1 MFAALQQKGGLGFMF
16 QNESTEYAHH
26 DRRLAALSLGALG
39 VVFGDIGT
47 SPLYAFKEAFGGE
60 HALPLSE
67 ANVFGVLSLIF
78 WAVMLIVSVKYVS
91 FVLRFDNKGE
101 GGVLALLALAS
112 NLFRKNRKL
121 SSVATVIA
129 VFAASLFYGDAV
141 ITPAISVLSAV
152 EGISVATPALEHW
165 VVPATIMILIGVF
178 ALQPY
183 GTGKIGRWFGPITM
197 IWFFIIG
204 VLGVM
209 SIAQTPAIL
218 RALNPAH
225 ALSFAVH
232 SPGLT
237 FIALGS
243 VFLAL
248 TGGEALYADMGHF
261 GRKPIRIAW
270 FGLVLPALMLN
281 YLGQGA
287 LVLRNPAAVKNPFYL
302 LAPPELLIPLVV
314 MATIATVIA
323 SQATISGAFSV
334 TQQASRLG
342 YLPRV
347 PVTHTS
353 ETERGQIYI
362 GRLNWLMLI
371 IVLMLVLGFGSST
384 HLAAAYGIAVSATMA
399 LETALVALVVIAMNG
414 RAKALML
421 GVLAIIFL
429 VELMFFASNTT
440 KIAAGGWFP
449 ILCGLIIFTLLTTW
463 KRGAEV
469 LTANEAGKH
478 VPLKG
483 FCEHLSSVQRVPGT
497 AVFFSANR
505 EVVPATLLHNLK
517 HNKIMHERVVFLTIT
532 TEDVPK
538 VADDERIE
546 VEMVVPQSVY
556 QVVVRYG
563 FMEDPDVIHVIKLLS
578 QRGLR
583 LEVDETTF
591 FLGKSTIARAERRGP
606 FTWRREVFRWMQRNA
621 PSAAE
626 YFKLPPDRVIEL
638 GTQLKL

>member
-1 MFAALQQKGGLGFMF
+1 MVQNALRGH
-16 QNESTEYAHH
+16 AIH
-26 DRRLAALSLGALG
+26 DRKLAVLSLGALG

-78 WAVMLIVSVKYVS
+78 WAVMLIVSVKYIS

-112 NLFRKNRKL
+112 QLFRKNRKL

-165 VVPATIMILIGVF
+165 VVPATIAILICVF
-178 ALQPY
+178 ALQPH

-197 IWFFIIG
+197 VWFLIIG
-204 VLGVM
+204 ALGVM
-209 SIAQTPAIL
+209 SILTTPAIL
-218 RALNPAH
+218 RALDPSCAVR
-225 ALSFAVH
+225 FAYH
-232 SPGLT
+232 SPGLA

-261 GRKPIRIAW
+261 GCKPIRIAW

-287 LVLRNPAAVKNPFYL
+287 LVLRNPLAVKNPFYL

-314 MATIATVIA
+314 LATIATVIA

-342 YLPRV
+342 YLPRM

-362 GRLNWLMLI
+362 GQLNWLMLV
-371 IVLMLVLGFGSST
+371 IVLLLVLGFGSST
-384 HLAAAYGIAVSATMA
+384 HIAAAYGIAVSATMA
-399 LETALVALVVIAMNG
+399 LETALVALVVIAMGG
-414 RAKALML
+414 RTKML
-421 GVLAIIFL
+421 TLAVLSAIFM

-449 ILCGLIIFTLLTTW
+449 LLCGLTIFTLLTTW

-469 LTANEAGKH
+469 LTASEASKH

-483 FCEHLSSVQRVPGT
+483 FCEHLSSVTRVPGT
-497 AVFFSANR
+497 AIFFSASTL
-505 EVVPATLLHNLK
+505 VVPTTLLHNLK
-517 HNKIMHERVVFLTIT
+517 HNKVLHERVVFLTIT

-538 VADDERIE
+538 VDDDERIE
-546 VEMVVPQSVY
+546 VEMLVAQSVY

-563 FMEDPDVIHVIKLLS
+563 FMENPDVMHVLKLLG

-583 LEVDETTF
+583 FEIEETTF
-591 FLGKSTIARAERRGP
+591 FLGKSTIARAERRGL

-638 GTQLKL
+638 GTQLRL

>member
-1 MFAALQQKGGLGFMF
+1 MYQKPSRGNAG
-16 QNESTEYAHH
+16 H
-26 DRRLAALSLGALG
+26 DRKLAALSLGALG

-47 SPLYAFKEAFGGE
+47 SPLYAFKEAFGGA
-60 HALPLSE
+60 HALPLNE

-91 FVLRFDNKGE
+91 FVLRFDNNGE

-112 NLFRKNRKL
+112 RLFRKNRKL
-121 SSVATVIA
+121 SGAATVIA

-152 EGISVATPALEHW
+152 EGISVVTPALERW
-165 VVPATIMILIGVF
+165 IVPVTIAIIIGVF

-183 GTGKIGRWFGPITM
+183 GTGKIGRLFGPITL
-197 IWFFIIG
+197 IWFFVIG
-204 VLGVM
+204 TLGVM
-209 SIAQTPAIL
+209 SIMATPAIL
-218 RALNPAH
+218 GALDPGYAVR
-225 ALSFAVH
+225 FAVH

-270 FGLVLPALMLN
+270 FGLVLPSLMLN

-287 LVLRNPAAVKNPFYL
+287 LVLRDPAALKNPFYL
-302 LAPPELLIPLVV
+302 LAPPELLLPLVAL
-314 MATIATVIA
+314 ATIATVIA
-323 SQATISGAFSV
+323 SQATITGAFSV

-347 PVTHTS
+347 PVTYTS

-362 GRLNWLMLI
+362 GQLNWLMLV
-371 IVLMLVLGFGSST
+371 IVVLLVLGFGSSS

-399 LETALVALVVIAMNG
+399 LETALVALVVIAMGG
-414 RAKALML
+414 RAKVLLL
-421 GVLAIIFL
+421 GILLVVFLA
-429 VELMFFASNTT
+429 ELLFFASNTT

-449 ILCGLIIFTLLTTW
+449 ILCGLTIFTLLTTW
-463 KRGAEV
+463 KRGVEV
-469 LTANEAGKH
+469 LTADAAAKN

-483 FCEHLSSVQRVPGT
+483 FCEHLSSVTRVPGT
-497 AVFFSANR
+497 AVFFSSNTQA
-505 EVVPATLLHNLK
+505 VPTTLLHNLK
-517 HNKIMHERVVFLTIT
+517 HNKVMHERIIFLTMT
-532 TEDVPK
+532 TEDVPR
-538 VADDERIE
+538 VDDDERIE
-546 VEMVVPQSVY
+546 VDMLVPQSVY
-556 QVVVRYG
+556 QVIVRYG
-563 FMEDPDVIHVIKLLS
+563 FMEDPDAMHVLKLLGL
-578 QRGLR
+578 RGLR
-583 LEVDETTF
+583 LEIDETTF
-591 FLGKSTIARAERRGP
+591 FLGKSTIARAERRGL

-621 PSAAE
+621 PSAAA
-626 YFKLPPDRVIEL
+626 YFNLPPDRVIEL

>member
-1 MFAALQQKGGLGFMF
+1 MVQHD
-16 QNESTEYAHH
+16 SRAHGR

-60 HALPLSE
+60 HAIALSE

-112 NLFRKNRKL
+112 QLFRRNRKL
-121 SSVATVIA
+121 STTAAVIA

-152 EGISVATPALEHW
+152 EGLAIATPAFTKW
-165 VVPATIMILIGVF
+165 VVPATMVILIGLF
-178 ALQPY
+178 ALQPR
-183 GTGKIGRWFGPITM
+183 GTGKIGRLFGPVTL
-197 IWFFIIG
+197 IWFVVIG
-204 VLGVM
+204 TLGVM
-209 SIAQTPAIL
+209 SIWQTPAIL
-218 RALNPAH
+218 QALDPGY
-225 ALSFAVH
+225 ALRFAVQ

-248 TGGEALYADMGHF
+248 TGGESLYADMGHF
-261 GRKPIRIAW
+261 GRAPIRIAW

-287 LVLRNPAAVKNPFYL
+287 LVLRDPSAVKNPFYL
-302 LAPPELLIPLVV
+302 LAPPDLLLPMVAL
-314 MATIATVIA
+314 ATLATVIA

-342 YLPRV
+342 YLPRM

-362 GRLNWLMLI
+362 GRLNWLMLV
-371 IVLMLVLGFGSST
+371 IVLLLVAGFGSSSN
-384 HLAAAYGIAVSATMA
+384 LAAAYGIAVSATMA
-399 LETALVALVVIAMNG
+399 LETALVALVVMAIGG
-414 RAKALML
+414 RAKIFVL
-421 GVLAIIFL
+421 GVLLVVFL
-429 VELMFFASNTT
+429 AEVMFLASNTT

-449 ILCGLIIFTLLTTW
+449 ILCGLTIFTLLTTW
-463 KRGAEV
+463 KRGAET
-469 LTANEAGKH
+469 LAANEAVKH

-483 FCEHLSSVQRVPGT
+483 FCEHLGSVTRVPGT
-497 AVFFSANR
+497 AIFFSANT
-505 EVVPATLLHNLK
+505 EVVPTTLLHNLK
-517 HNKIMHERVVFLTIT
+517 HNKVIHERVVFLTMT

-538 VADDERIE
+538 VDDEGRID
-546 VEMVVPQSVY
+546 VEMLVPRSIY
-556 QVVVRYG
+556 QVIVRYG
-563 FMEDPDVIHVIKLLS
+563 FMEDPDAMHVLKLLG

-583 LEVDETTF
+583 FELEETTF
-591 FLGKSTIARAERRGP
+591 FLGKTTIARAEHPGL

-621 PSAAE
+621 PSAVE
-626 YFKLPPDRVIEL
+626 YFKLPPDRVVEL
-638 GTQLKL
+638 GTQLRL

>member
-1 MFAALQQKGGLGFMF
+1 MLPNAPRGH
-16 QNESTEYAHH
+16 THR
-26 DRRLAALSLGALG
+26 DRKLAALSLGALG

-47 SPLYAFKEAFGGE
+47 SPLYAFKEAFGGA
-60 HALPLSE
+60 HALPLNE

-78 WAVMLIVSVKYVS
+78 WAVMLIVSVKYIS

-112 NLFRKNRKL
+112 KLFRKNRKL
-121 SSVATVIA
+121 SGIATAIA
-129 VFAASLFYGDAV
+129 IFAASLFYGDAV

-165 VVPATIMILIGVF
+165 VLPATIIIIIGLF

-183 GTGKIGRWFGPITM
+183 GTGKIGKLFGPVTM
-197 IWFFIIG
+197 VWFFIIG
-204 VLGVM
+204 GLGVM
-209 SIAQTPAIL
+209 SIMATPAIL
-218 RALNPAH
+218 KALDPGYALRFALQSPAL
-225 ALSFAVH
+225 A
-232 SPGLT
+232 

-261 GRKPIRIAW
+261 GHKPIRIAW

-302 LAPPELLIPLVV
+302 LAPPELLIPLV
-314 MATIATVIA
+314 MLATIATVIA

-362 GRLNWLMLI
+362 GPLNWLMLV
-371 IVLMLVLGFGSST
+371 IVVLLVMGFGSST

-399 LETALVALVVIAMNG
+399 LETALVALVVIAMAK
-414 RAKALML
+414 RARLPML
-421 GVLAIIFL
+421 IVLSVVFV
-429 VELMFFASNTT
+429 VELMFLASNTT

-449 ILCGLIIFTLLTTW
+449 ILCGLAIFTLLTTW
-463 KRGAEV
+463 KRGSEV
-469 LTANEAGKH
+469 LTANAAGKN

-483 FCEHLSSVQRVPGT
+483 FCEHLATVTRVPGT
-497 AVFFSANR
+497 AVFFSANSQT
-505 EVVPATLLHNLK
+505 VPTTLLHNLK
-517 HNKIMHERVVFLTIT
+517 HNKVMHERVIFLTMT

-538 VADDERIE
+538 VADEERID
-546 VEMVVPQSVY
+546 VDILVPQSVY

-563 FMEDPDVIHVIKLLS
+563 FMEDPDAMHVLKLLG

-583 LEVDETTF
+583 CTIDETTF
-591 FLGKSTIARAERRGP
+591 FLGKSTIARAEHRGL
-606 FTWRREVFRWMQRNA
+606 FTWRRDVFRWMQRNA
-621 PSAAE
+621 PTAAE
-626 YFKLPPDRVIEL
+626 YFNLPPDRVVEL

>member
-1 MFAALQQKGGLGFMF
+1 
-16 QNESTEYAHH
+16 
-26 DRRLAALSLGALG
+26 
-39 VVFGDIGT
+39 
-47 SPLYAFKEAFGGE
+47 
-60 HALPLSE
+60 
-67 ANVFGVLSLIF
+67 
-78 WAVMLIVSVKYVS
+78 
-91 FVLRFDNKGE
+91 
-101 GGVLALLALAS
+101 
-112 NLFRKNRKL
+112 
-121 SSVATVIA
+121 
-129 VFAASLFYGDAV
+129 
-141 ITPAISVLSAV
+141 
-152 EGISVATPALEHW
+152 
-165 VVPATIMILIGVF
+165 
-178 ALQPY
+178 
-183 GTGKIGRWFGPITM
+183 
-197 IWFFIIG
+197 
-204 VLGVM
+204 
-209 SIAQTPAIL
+209 
-218 RALNPAH
+218 
-225 ALSFAVH
+225 
-232 SPGLT
+232 
-237 FIALGS
+237 
-243 VFLAL
+243 
-248 TGGEALYADMGHF
+248 MGHF

-287 LVLRNPAAVKNPFYL
+287 LVLRDPAAVKNPFYL
-302 LAPPELLIPLVV
+302 LAPSELLIPLVV

-342 YLPRV
+342 YLPRI

-414 RAKALML
+414 RAKVAML
-421 GVLAIIFL
+421 IVLTIIFL
-429 VELMFFASNTT
+429 VELLFFASNTT

-449 ILCGLIIFTLLTTW
+449 ILCGLMIFTLLTTW

-469 LTANEAGKH
+469 LTASEAGKH

-538 VADDERIE
+538 VVDDERLD
-546 VEMVVPQSVY
+546 VDMLVPQSVY

-563 FMEDPDVIHVIKLLS
+563 FMEDPDVMHVIQLLG

-583 LEVDETTF
+583 LDVAETTF
-591 FLGKSTIARAERRGP
+591 FLGKSTIARAERRGF
-606 FTWRREVFRWMQRNA
+606 FTWRRELFRWMQRNA

-638 GTQLKL
+638 GTQLKF

>member
-1 MFAALQQKGGLGFMF
+1 MKE
-16 QNESTEYAHH
+16 NEVRGQSSH
-26 DRRLAALSLGALG
+26 DHRLAALSLGALG

-47 SPLYAFKEAFGGE
+47 SPLYAFKEAFGGQ

-78 WAVMLIVSVKYVS
+78 WAVMLIVSVKYVT

-112 NLFRKNRKL
+112 QLFRKNRRL
-121 SSVATVIA
+121 SQVATVIA

-152 EGISVATPALEHW
+152 EGISVATPALERW
-165 VVPATIMILIGVF
+165 IVPATLAILVGVF

-183 GTGKIGRWFGPITM
+183 GTGKIGRLFGPVTM

-204 VLGVM
+204 GLGVM
-209 SIAQTPAIL
+209 SILQTPAIL
-218 RALNPAH
+218 KALDPGYAVR
-225 ALSFAVH
+225 FAIH
-232 SPGLT
+232 SPGLA

-261 GRKPIRIAW
+261 GRAPIRIAW

-287 LVLRNPAAVKNPFYL
+287 LVLRDPAAVKNPFYL
-302 LAPPELLIPLVV
+302 LAPPELLLPLVAL
-314 MATIATVIA
+314 ATIATVIA

-342 YLPRV
+342 FLPRI

-362 GRLNWLMLI
+362 GRLNWLMLA
-371 IVLMLVLGFGSST
+371 LVLLLVVGFGSST

-399 LETALVALVVIAMNG
+399 LETALVALVVIAMKG
-414 RAKALML
+414 RAKVVVVS
-421 GVLAIIFL
+421 VLLVVFL
-429 VELMFFASNTT
+429 VELLFFASNTT

-449 ILCGLIIFTLLTTW
+449 ILCGLTIFTLLTTW

-469 LTANEAGKH
+469 LTANEAGKN

-483 FCEHLSSVQRVPGT
+483 FCEHLGSVTRVSGT
-497 AVFFSANR
+497 AVFFSANTQ
-505 EVVPATLLHNLK
+505 VVPVTLLHNLK
-517 HNKIMHERVVFLTIT
+517 HNKVMHERVIFLTMT
-532 TEDVPK
+532 TEDVPQ
-538 VADDERIE
+538 VEDEERIE
-546 VEMVVPQSVY
+546 VDVLVPQSIY

-563 FMEDPDVIHVIKLLS
+563 FMEDPDALHVLKLLG

-583 LEVDETTF
+583 LELEETTF
-591 FLGKSTIARAERRGP
+591 FLGKSTIARAEHRGL

>member
-1 MFAALQQKGGLGFMF
+1 MAY
-16 QNESTEYAHH
+16 QNASPATAH
-26 DRRLAALSLGALG
+26 DKRLAVLSLGALG

-47 SPLYAFKEAFGGE
+47 SPLYAFKEAFGGA

-67 ANVFGVLSLIF
+67 SNVFGVLSLIF
-78 WAVMLIVSVKYVS
+78 WSVMLIVSVKYVS

-112 NLFRKNRKL
+112 QLFRKNRRL
-121 SSVATVIA
+121 SGIATVVAI
-129 VFAASLFYGDAV
+129 FAASLFYGDAV

-152 EGISVATPALEHW
+152 EGISVATPALEQW
-165 VVPATIMILIGVF
+165 IVPATIIIIIGVF

-183 GTGKIGRWFGPITM
+183 GTGKIGRLFGPVTM
-197 IWFFIIG
+197 LWFFIIG
-204 VLGVM
+204 GLGVM
-209 SIAQTPAIL
+209 SIIATPAIL
-218 RALNPAH
+218 KALDPTYAVR
-225 ALSFAVH
+225 FAVQ
-232 SPGLT
+232 SPGLA

-314 MATIATVIA
+314 LATIATVIA

-362 GRLNWLMLI
+362 GQLNWLMLI
-371 IVLMLVLGFGSST
+371 VVVLLVLGFGSST

-399 LETALVALVVIAMNG
+399 LETALVALVVIAMAK
-414 RAKALML
+414 RARALML
-421 GVLAIIFL
+421 AVLLVIFP
-429 VELMFFASNTT
+429 VELIFFASNTT

-449 ILCGLIIFTLLTTW
+449 ILCGLAIFTLLTTW

-469 LTANEAGKH
+469 LTAGAAGKQ

-483 FCEHLSSVQRVPGT
+483 FCEHLASVTRVPGT
-497 AVFFSANR
+497 AVFFSANGQT
-505 EVVPATLLHNLK
+505 VPTTLLHNLK
-517 HNKIMHERVVFLTIT
+517 HNKVLHERVVFLTLT

-546 VEMVVPQSVY
+546 VDMLVPQSIY

-563 FMEDPDVIHVIKLLS
+563 FMEDPDAMHVLKLLA

-583 LEVDETTF
+583 LEIEETTF
-591 FLGKSTIARAERRGP
+591 FLGKSTIARAERRGL

-638 GTQLKL
+638 GTQLRF

>member
-1 MFAALQQKGGLGFMF
+1 MKE
-16 QNESTEYAHH
+16 NEVRGQSSH
-26 DRRLAALSLGALG
+26 DHRLAALSLGALG

-47 SPLYAFKEAFGGE
+47 SPLYAFKEAFGGQ

-78 WAVMLIVSVKYVS
+78 WAVMLIVSVKYVT

-112 NLFRKNRKL
+112 QLFRKNRRL
-121 SSVATVIA
+121 SQVATVI
-129 VFAASLFYGDAV
+129 AASLFYGDAV

-152 EGISVATPALEHW
+152 EGISVATPALERW
-165 VVPATIMILIGVF
+165 IVPATLAILVGVF

-183 GTGKIGRWFGPITM
+183 GTGKIGRLFGPVTM

-204 VLGVM
+204 GLGVM
-209 SIAQTPAIL
+209 SILQTPAIL
-218 RALNPAH
+218 KALDPGYAVR
-225 ALSFAVH
+225 FAIH
-232 SPGLT
+232 SPGLA

-261 GRKPIRIAW
+261 GRAPIRIAW

-287 LVLRNPAAVKNPFYL
+287 LVLRDPAAVKNPFYL
-302 LAPPELLIPLVV
+302 LAPPELLLPLVAL
-314 MATIATVIA
+314 ATIATVIA

-342 YLPRV
+342 FLPRI

-362 GRLNWLMLI
+362 GRLNWLMLA
-371 IVLMLVLGFGSST
+371 LVLLLVVGFGSST

-399 LETALVALVVIAMNG
+399 LETALVALVVIAMKG
-414 RAKALML
+414 RAKVVVVS
-421 GVLAIIFL
+421 VLLVVFL
-429 VELMFFASNTT
+429 VELLFFASNTT

-449 ILCGLIIFTLLTTW
+449 ILCGLTIFTLLTTW

-469 LTANEAGKH
+469 LTANEAGKN

-483 FCEHLSSVQRVPGT
+483 FCEHLGSVTRVSGT
-497 AVFFSANR
+497 AVFFSANTQ
-505 EVVPATLLHNLK
+505 VVPVTLLHNLK
-517 HNKIMHERVVFLTIT
+517 HNKVMHERVIFLTMT
-532 TEDVPK
+532 TEDVPQ
-538 VADDERIE
+538 VDDEERIE
-546 VEMVVPQSVY
+546 VDVLVPQSIY

-563 FMEDPDVIHVIKLLS
+563 FMEDPDALHVLKLLG

-583 LEVDETTF
+583 LELEETTF
-591 FLGKSTIARAERRGP
+591 FLGKSTIARAEHRGL

>member
-1 MFAALQQKGGLGFMF
+1 MSSLNLNGHAGRSGR
-16 QNESTEYAHH
+16 

-47 SPLYAFKEAFGGE
+47 SPLYAFKEAFGGA
-60 HALPLSE
+60 HPLPLSE
-67 ANVFGVLSLIF
+67 ANVLGVLSLIF
-78 WAVMLIVSVKYVS
+78 WAVMLIVSLKYVS

-112 NLFRKNRKL
+112 QLFRGNRRL
-121 SSVATVIA
+121 SGAATAVA
-129 VFAASLFYGDAV
+129 VFAASLFFGDAV

-152 EGISVATPALEHW
+152 EGISVATPALERW
-165 VVPATIMILIGVF
+165 VLPATIVIIVGLF

-183 GTGKIGRWFGPITM
+183 GTGHIGRLFGPITLL
-197 IWFFIIG
+197 WFFVIG
-204 VLGVM
+204 TLGVI
-209 SIAQTPAIL
+209 SILATPAIL
-218 RALNPAH
+218 KALHPGYAVN
-225 ALSFAVH
+225 FAMQ
-232 SPGLT
+232 SPGLA

-261 GRKPIRIAW
+261 GRNPIRIAW

-287 LVLRNPAAVKNPFYL
+287 LVLRDPTAVKNPFYL
-302 LAPPELLIPLVV
+302 LAPPELLMPLVAL
-314 MATIATVIA
+314 ATVATVIA
-323 SQATISGAFSV
+323 SQATLSGAFSV

-347 PVTHTS
+347 RVTHTS

-362 GRLNWLMLI
+362 GRLNWLMLVMVI
-371 IVLMLVLGFGSST
+371 LLVLGFGSSS

-399 LETALVALVVIAMNG
+399 LETALVALVVVAMRG
-414 RAKALML
+414 RARVAL
-421 GVLAIIFL
+421 LAILIVVFL
-429 VELMFFASNTT
+429 AELLFFASNTT

-449 ILCGLIIFTLLTTW
+449 VLCGFAIFTLLTTW

-469 LTANEAGKH
+469 LTANESAKH

-483 FCEHLSSVQRVPGT
+483 FCEHLESVTRVPGT
-497 AVFFSANR
+497 AVFFSANTQ
-505 EVVPATLLHNLK
+505 VVPTTLLHNLK
-517 HNKIMHERVVFLTIT
+517 HNKVMHERVVFLTMT
-532 TEDVPK
+532 TEEVPK
-538 VADDERIE
+538 VDDDERIE
-546 VEMVVPQSVY
+546 IEMLVPQRIY
-556 QVVVRYG
+556 QVIVRYG
-563 FMEDPDVIHVIKLLS
+563 FMEDPDAMHVLRLLGE
-578 QRGLR
+578 RGLR
-583 LEVDETTF
+583 FELEETTF
-591 FLGKSTIARAERRGP
+591 FLGKSTIARAEHRGL
-606 FTWRREVFRWMQRNA
+606 FTWRRELFRWMQRNG

-638 GTQLKL
+638 GTQVRL

>member
-1 MFAALQQKGGLGFMF
+1 MS
-16 QNESTEYAHH
+16 QNNLPRHATH
-26 DRRLAALSLGALG
+26 DRKLAALSLGALG

-47 SPLYAFKEAFGGE
+47 SPLYAFKEAFGGA

-78 WAVMLIVSVKYVS
+78 WAVMLIVSVKYIS
-91 FVLRFDNKGE
+91 FVLRFDNNGE

-112 NLFRKNRKL
+112 QLFRKNRKL
-121 SSVATVIA
+121 SGIATAIA
-129 VFAASLFYGDAV
+129 IFAASLFYGDAV

-152 EGISVATPALEHW
+152 EGISVVTPALEHW
-165 VVPATIMILIGVF
+165 IVPATIVIIIGLF
-178 ALQPY
+178 ALQPH
-183 GTGKIGRWFGPITM
+183 GTGKIGKLFGPVTL

-204 VLGVM
+204 GLGVM
-209 SIAQTPAIL
+209 SIMATPVIL
-218 RALNPAH
+218 KALDPSY
-225 ALSFAVH
+225 ALRFAMQ
-232 SPGLT
+232 SPGLA

-287 LVLRNPAAVKNPFYL
+287 LVLRDPTAVKNPFYL
-302 LAPPELLIPLVV
+302 LAPPELLIPLV
-314 MATIATVIA
+314 MLATVATVIA

-362 GRLNWLMLI
+362 GRLNWLMLV
-371 IVLMLVLGFGSST
+371 IVVLLVLGFGSST

-399 LETALVALVVIAMNG
+399 LETALVALVVIAM
-414 RAKALML
+414 AKRTRVMMLM
-421 GVLAIIFL
+421 VLSVVFL

-449 ILCGLIIFTLLTTW
+449 ILCGLVIFTLLTTW
-463 KRGAEV
+463 KRGADV
-469 LTANEAGKH
+469 LTANAAGKN

-483 FCEHLSSVQRVPGT
+483 FCEHLATVTRVPGT

-505 EVVPATLLHNLK
+505 QSVPTTLLHNLK
-517 HNKIMHERVVFLTIT
+517 HNKVMHERVIFLTMT

-538 VADDERIE
+538 VADEERVD
-546 VEMVVPQSVY
+546 VEMLVPQSVY

-563 FMEDPDVIHVIKLLS
+563 FMEDPDAMHVLKLLG

-583 LEVDETTF
+583 FTIEETTF
-591 FLGKSTIARAERRGP
+591 FLGKSTIARAERRGL
-606 FTWRREVFRWMQRNA
+606 FTWRRDVFRWMQRNA
-621 PSAAE
+621 PTAAE
-626 YFKLPPDRVIEL
+626 YFNLPPDRVVEL

>member
-1 MFAALQQKGGLGFMF
+1 MALQKKRAHFVY
-16 QNESTEYAHH
+16 QNASLAHATH
-26 DRRLAALSLGALG
+26 ERKLAALSLGALG

-60 HALPLSE
+60 HALPLNE

-78 WAVMLIVSVKYVS
+78 WAVMLIVSVKYVT

-112 NLFRKNRKL
+112 QLFRKNRKL
-121 SSVATVIA
+121 SGAATVIA

-152 EGISVATPALEHW
+152 EGISVATPALERW
-165 VVPATIMILIGVF
+165 VVPATIAIIIGVF

-183 GTGKIGRWFGPITM
+183 GTGKIGRLFGPVTM
-197 IWFFIIG
+197 IWFFVIG
-204 VLGVM
+204 GLGVM
-209 SIAQTPAIL
+209 SIMATPAIL
-218 RALNPAH
+218 WALDPAY
-225 ALSFAVH
+225 AVRFAVH
-232 SPGLT
+232 SPALA

-261 GRKPIRIAW
+261 GRQPIRIAW

-314 MATIATVIA
+314 LATIATVIA

-362 GRLNWLMLI
+362 GPLNWLMLV
-371 IVLMLVLGFGSST
+371 IVLLLVLGFGSST
-384 HLAAAYGIAVSATMA
+384 NLAAAYGIAVSATMA
-399 LETALVALVVIAMNG
+399 LETALVALVVIAMAG
-414 RAKALML
+414 RARVLML
-421 GVLAIIFL
+421 GVLSVIFL

-449 ILCGLIIFTLLTTW
+449 ILCGLAIFILLTTW
-463 KRGAEV
+463 KRGTEV
-469 LTANEAGKH
+469 LTANAAGKH
-478 VPLKG
+478 VQLKG
-483 FCEHLSSVQRVPGT
+483 FCEHLSSVTRVPGT
-497 AVFFSANR
+497 AVFFSANSQI
-505 EVVPATLLHNLK
+505 VPTTLLHNLK
-517 HNKIMHERVVFLTIT
+517 HNKVLHERVVFLTMT

-546 VEMVVPQSVY
+546 VEMLVPQSVY
-556 QVVVRYG
+556 QVTVRYG
-563 FMEDPDVIHVIKLLS
+563 FMENPDAMHVLKLLG

-583 LEVDETTF
+583 FEIEETTF
-591 FLGKSTIARAERRGP
+591 FLGKSTIARAEHRGL

-626 YFKLPPDRVIEL
+626 YFKLPPDRVVEL
-638 GTQLKL
+638 GTQVRL